1 MIKACSVLIMLCLGS
16 LGIDHVI
23 CKLCYKGTILQQNHG
38 DGHNSMVKD
47 LAAIHD
53 HDISISVLRHVL
65 MGLCC
70 LYTLT
75 YLCLTVCMQG
85 DFTFI
90 ILSNE

>member
-1 MIKACSVLIMLCLGS
+1 MNYVIKGQFC
-16 LGIDHVI
+16 
-23 CKLCYKGTILQQNHG
+23 
-38 DGHNSMVKD
+38 HNSMVKD

-53 HDISISVLRHVL
+53 RDISISVLRNVL
-65 MGLCC
+65 MELCC

-85 DFTFI
+85 DFTCF